1 MVLRSKPCIA
11 SNCLHVPSYRRA
23 GACWLNARF
32 PQVAAGTGPVGA
44 VKRRSSRRDETTFGC
59 RLQLVAV
66 RFLK

>member
-23 GACWLNARF
+23 GACSLNARP

-44 VKRRSSRRDETTFGC
+44 VKRSASRRDETAFGC
-59 RLQLVAV
+59 RPLLVAV
-66 RFLK
+66 RLLT